1 MSMGTI
7 LTIINIVTG
16 IGSFLGAAAFA
27 IVWWYFGSKEGR
39 EYQIELDDLFDRVD
53 DQRDLPDPLAA
64 SAECVT
70 KGNDALTLVA
80 SDFTCAFR
88 SVPQ

>member
-1 MSMGTI
+1 MLLWRIPDAVPWHKKDGEMSMGTL

-16 IGSFLGAAAFA
+16 IGSFLGVAAFA

-53 DQRDLPDPLAA
+53 DLERKL
-64 SAECVT
+64 
-70 KGNDALTLVA
+70 N
-80 SDFTCAFR
+80 R
-88 SVPQ
+88 

>member
-39 EYQIELDDLFDRVD
+39 EYQIELDNLFDRVD
-53 DQRDLPDPLAA
+53 ALERRNPACGG
-64 SAECVT
+64 SRGYAE
-70 KGNDALTLVA
+70 
-80 SDFTCAFR
+80 R
-88 SVPQ
+88 SENA

>member
-1 MSMGTI
+1 MLLWRIPDAVPWYEKDGEMSMGTL

-16 IGSFLGAAAFA
+16 IGSFLGVAAFA

-53 DQRDLPDPLAA
+53 DLER
-64 SAECVT
+64 
-70 KGNDALTLVA
+70 KIN
-80 SDFTCAFR
+80 R
-88 SVPQ
+88 